1 MSESFLTSFTDA
13 KMEEPEYKSTSSLAS
28 PRNRRAAKRIFPF
41 CLAEIDGDR
50 LTILEYNSEKV
61 FWPRNA
67 QDIPT
72 SANSLEA
79 L

>member
-1 MSESFLTSFTDA
+1 MRRWRILNISQSRV
-13 KMEEPEYKSTSSLAS
+13 S
-28 PRNRRAAKRIFPF
+28 PHHETARATKRIFPF

-50 LTILEYNSEKV
+50 LTILEYNSKKV

-72 SANSLEA
+72 SVNSLEA

>member
-1 MSESFLTSFTDA
+1 
-13 KMEEPEYKSTSSLAS
+13 MEDFKYKSTSILVS
-28 PRNRRAAKRIFPF
+28 PRHGKAAKRIFPF

-50 LTILEYNSEKV
+50 PTVLEYNSEKV

-72 SANSLEA
+72 SVNSLEA